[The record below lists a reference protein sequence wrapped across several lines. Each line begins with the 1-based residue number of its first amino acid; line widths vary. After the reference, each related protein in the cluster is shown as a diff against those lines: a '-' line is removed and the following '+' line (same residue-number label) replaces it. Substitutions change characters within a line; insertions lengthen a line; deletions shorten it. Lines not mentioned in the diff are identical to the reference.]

1 MAKVGISIDTREL
14 AKIAESLD
22 IMPAFKSGMYAAGIY
37 LKGVISEYPASSVAN
52 QSKPYPG
59 RWYQR
64 GYGTRYIKKSGGMGG
79 KKTSETL
86 GKRWTVKKSNAG
98 MTVTVGN
105 NTSYG
110 KWVQGHTK
118 QTKFHNARG
127 WLTTGDV
134 VEKESNKALNIIMDF
149 ISAKIEGR
157 S

>member
-1 MAKVGISIDTREL
+1 MTKVGISIDTREL

-37 LKGVISEYPASSVAN
+37 LKGVISEYPSSSSAN
-52 QSKPYPG
+52 QPKPYPG
-59 RWYQR
+59 RWYER

-110 KWVQGHTK
+110 KWVQGHNT
-118 QTKFHNARG
+118 QAQFHKVRN
-127 WLTTGDV
+127 WKTTGDV
-134 VEKESNKALNIIMDF
+134 ADKEGEKVKTIIMDF
-149 ISAKIEGR
+149 ISAKIDGR
-157 S
+157 